1 MGAVSAWNYGRDS
14 IAPLRFAQTLAALK
28 EDVARSGG
36 EVFVSLLRDY
46 LLRNRHRATIALVPA
61 AELGAQV
68 QEEEDAE
75 LEAMTAQLD
84 ANGKLRVLQETSELR
99 AAQAAAD
106 DPAAL
111 ATIPQLSTSDLKRE
125 SAPAAPTE
133 TSEISLAGGRGTAT
147 LLTNELPTDGIVYL
161 DIALPMQGVAIEDV
175 PYLPLLGAM
184 VSSFGTSAH
193 DETTFSR
200 RIDAQTGGLS
210 AGPQTL
216 PTPGRSGCGF
226 TVGERDSMSA
236 YWMVTGKAT
245 TEKAGALFGLAAEM
259 LTDIELDNRN
269 RVVEILTQALSSMQ
283 SSVVSSAA
291 AATSLLQARLTLA
304 GQLDEAMEGLSVMAT
319 YRHALDQARDDWP
332 SLLARLERMREAIV
346 SQADGAI
353 VNLSADAPSMAA
365 ALKHVPALLDGL
377 PCAESTSPF
386 SRWAYVPTESGL
398 LVPTHQGLQV
408 PTQVNY
414 VAKCGAIYAPGEQ
427 VSGATSVISRYLGT
441 SYLWD
446 QVRVQGGAYGCSL
459 GFSQIDGIAT
469 YSSYRDPNVAR
480 TLGTY
485 DTTGDYLRTNRLS
498 AADLSKA
505 IIGAVGA
512 LDAPQSVYGK
522 GSMALRRHMLGVTL
536 EDRQVWRD
544 QVLGTT
550 ADDFVNFAERLDKLI
565 DSGSVAVVASESAI
579 ADANGVLPEGKRLE
593 ARRIL

>member
-1 MGAVSAWNYGRDS
+1 
-14 IAPLRFAQTLAALK
+14 
-28 EDVARSGG
+28 
-36 EVFVSLLRDY
+36 
-46 LLRNRHRATIALVPA
+46 
-61 AELGAQV
+61 
-68 QEEEDAE
+68 
-75 LEAMTAQLD
+75 
-84 ANGKLRVLQETSELR
+84 
-99 AAQAAAD
+99 
-106 DPAAL
+106 
-111 ATIPQLSTSDLKRE
+111 
-125 SAPAAPTE
+125 
-133 TSEISLAGGRGTAT
+133 
-147 LLTNELPTDGIVYL
+147 
-161 DIALPMQGVAIEDV
+161 
-175 PYLPLLGAM
+175 
-184 VSSFGTSAH
+184 
-193 DETTFSR
+193 
-200 RIDAQTGGLS
+200 
-210 AGPQTL
+210 
-216 PTPGRSGCGF
+216 
-226 TVGERDSMSA
+226 MSA

-259 LTDIELDNRN
+259 LTEIELDNRN

-319 YRHALDQARDDWP
+319 YQHALVQARDDWP
-332 SLLARLERMREAIV
+332 SLHARLERMRDAIS

-377 PCAESTSPF
+377 PCAELTSPN
-386 SRWAYVPTESGL
+386 SRWAYAPSEGGI
-398 LVPTHQGLQV
+398 LVPTYQGLQV

-427 VSGATSVISRYLGT
+427 VSGATSVITRYLGT

-469 YSSYRDPNVAR
+469 YSSYRDPNVVR
-480 TLGTY
+480 TLTTY
-485 DTTGDYLRTNRLS
+485 DATGDYLRTNRLS
-498 AADLSKA
+498 EADLSKA
-505 IIGAVGA
+505 IIGAIGA

-536 EDRQVWRD
+536 EDRQIWRD

-565 DSGSVAVVASESAI
+565 DSGSVAVVASEGAI
-579 ADANGVLPEGKRLE
+579 TDANGMLPEGRRLD